1 MHRDAARLC
10 DFDADAGHLDI
21 ASSAAFAGAY
31 RTVSPRSSGV
41 DRLPASRELGFESS
55 DILEKALSD
64 QLEKVK
70 TELWILE
77 EKLLDLAIAD
87 LQQGSF
93 LDAFERLRAGA
104 LSAPGAAADGPG
116 IGRSVQRLSA
126 EVSAPTARSRASEL

>member
-1 MHRDAARLC
+1 VHRDAARLC

-77 EKLLDLAIAD
+77 EKLLDLANEAPP
-87 LQQGSF
+87 G
-93 LDAFERLRAGA
+93 AFEFKVCGTGRRLRCPA
-104 LSAPGAAADGPG
+104 
-116 IGRSVQRLSA
+116 
-126 EVSAPTARSRASEL
+126 